1 MLQSDIARVDV
12 QYFITILSLLL
23 SCNSGV
29 IFLTVCARLNLF
41 QGNLSISVSDI
52 ISYYLVF
59 FIISC
64 ISTARSNF
72 SKSAFAM
79 VGSDVY

>member
-1 MLQSDIARVDV
+1 MLQSHIARVDV
-12 QYFITILSLLL
+12 PYFIMILSLLL

-29 IFLTVCARLNLF
+29 FFSTACARLNLF
-41 QGNLSISVSDI
+41 QGSLSVSVSDI
-52 ISYYLVF
+52 ISYYLF
-59 FIISC
+59 LFIVSC
-64 ISTARSNF
+64 ISTSNL